1 MKRSRDVDAT
11 PVAPDLDPDFTLD
24 PALLARRK
32 VAVTRRLHTVQIPA
46 IRVAGFVILC
56 GIAILQG
63 LQREAPFPQPELVL
77 LVAANLAFAALSW
90 IVLRFGYTQK
100 RRFDLTLLFFHLDLL
115 VWLFNLHHFEQG
127 QLFFAYF
134 LLVRVADQVGFGFR
148 RAVYFNHVVVL
159 TYLAYSGWVAVF
171 EPAQAQWAQ
180 RIGIAAT
187 MYLLGTYLAVTGL
200 VIERLRQRTRQ
211 AVRAARGLVETLEQ
225 KTTALEAQAT
235 ELDHAR
241 QLAEQANQAKSQF
254 LAVISH
260 EIRTPMNGILGTT
273 ELLLASP
280 LPPSERKYAKTA
292 YRSATALLALIDNV
306 LDLSRIE
313 ARKMSLH
320 PSSVDLR
327 ELAAEAIDLMTV
339 TARDKPITLSL
350 DLPPALPARVEA
362 DPVRLRQ
369 VLVNLL
375 HNAVK
380 YTERGHVTLALAV
393 LDDSEG
399 QVRVRFAVHDT
410 GIGIA
415 EDQLGSVFDAF
426 TQVDGSST
434 RRHGG
439 SGLGLAIVRD
449 LAALMG
455 GRVGVE
461 SRLGQG
467 STFWFEL
474 GMKKLES
481 PPQVAASVA
490 HETSGPGARVLV
502 VEDDAVNQM
511 VVVSML
517 EKLGCQV
524 DVADDG
530 EAALVA
536 ASRTRYDLVL
546 MDLHMPVM
554 DGYEATQQL
563 RQEEILSGNYT
574 PIVALTADALAGDR
588 ERCLEA
594 GMDDHVTKP
603 VSSAMLAAVL
613 ERWTGRR
620 TPPLTRW

>member
-1 MKRSRDVDAT
+1 MDAT
-11 PVAPDLDPDFTLD
+11 RAAPDIDPDFTLD
-24 PALLARRK
+24 PALLVRRK
-32 VAVTRRLHTVQIPA
+32 VAVTRCLHTVQIPA

-56 GIAILQG
+56 GIAVLQG
-63 LQREAPFPQPELVL
+63 PLGAAPFPQPGLVL
-77 LVAANLAFAALSW
+77 LVAANLSFAALSW
-90 IVLRFGYTQK
+90 IVLHFGYDPK

-127 QLFFAYF
+127 ELFFAYF

-148 RAVYFNHVVVL
+148 RAIYFNHVVVL
-159 TYLAYSGWVAVF
+159 TYLAYSGWVALV
-171 EPAQAQWAQ
+171 EPAQAQWAH

-187 MYLLGTYLAVTGL
+187 MYLLGAYLAVTGL

-225 KTTALEAQAT
+225 KTTALEAQAA
-235 ELDHAR
+235 ELDQAR
-241 QLAEQANQAKSQF
+241 QLAERASQAKSQF
-254 LAVISH
+254 LAMISH

-320 PSSVDLR
+320 TSSVDLGD
-327 ELAAEAIDLMTV
+327 LAAEAIDLMGV
-339 TARDKPITLSL
+339 TARDKPIELALELPLS
-350 DLPPALPARVEA
+350 LPARVEA

-380 YTERGHVTLALAV
+380 YTERGRVTLALTV
-393 LDDSEG
+393 LDASADSV
-399 QVRVRFAVHDT
+399 QVRFAVHDT

-415 EDQLGSVFDAF
+415 EDQLGSVFEAF
-426 TQVDGSST
+426 AQVDASST

-449 LAALMG
+449 LADLMG
-455 GRVGVE
+455 GKVGVE

-481 PPQVAASVA
+481 QPQATPLVA
-490 HETSGPGARVLV
+490 HDAAVPGARVLV
-502 VEDDAVNQM
+502 VEDDAVNQL

-530 EAALVA
+530 EAALAA
-536 ASRTRYDLVL
+536 ASRSRYDLVL

-554 DGYEATQQL
+554 DGYQATQEL
-563 RQEEILSGNYT
+563 RQGEVLSGTYT

-620 TPPLTRW
+620 TPPLTHW

>member
-1 MKRSRDVDAT
+1 
-11 PVAPDLDPDFTLD
+11 
-24 PALLARRK
+24 
-32 VAVTRRLHTVQIPA
+32 
-46 IRVAGFVILC
+46 
-56 GIAILQG
+56 
-63 LQREAPFPQPELVL
+63 
-77 LVAANLAFAALSW
+77 
-90 IVLRFGYTQK
+90 
-100 RRFDLTLLFFHLDLL
+100 
-115 VWLFNLHHFEQG
+115 
-127 QLFFAYF
+127 
-134 LLVRVADQVGFGFR
+134 
-148 RAVYFNHVVVL
+148 
-159 TYLAYSGWVAVF
+159 
-171 EPAQAQWAQ
+171 
-180 RIGIAAT
+180 
-187 MYLLGTYLAVTGL
+187 
-200 VIERLRQRTRQ
+200 
-211 AVRAARGLVETLEQ
+211 
-225 KTTALEAQAT
+225 
-235 ELDHAR
+235 
-241 QLAEQANQAKSQF
+241 
-254 LAVISH
+254 
-260 EIRTPMNGILGTT
+260 MNGILGTT

-339 TARDKPITLSL
+339 TARDKPIALGL
-350 DLPPALPARVEA
+350 ELPPALPARVEA

-380 YTERGHVTLALAV
+380 YTERGRVTLALAV
-393 LDDSEG
+393 LDDTAG

-415 EDQLGSVFDAF
+415 EDQLGSVFEAF

-474 GMKKLES
+474 GMKTLES

-502 VEDDAVNQM
+502 VEDDAVNQL

-530 EAALVA
+530 EAALAA

-563 RQEEILSGNYT
+563 RQEEVLSGIYT